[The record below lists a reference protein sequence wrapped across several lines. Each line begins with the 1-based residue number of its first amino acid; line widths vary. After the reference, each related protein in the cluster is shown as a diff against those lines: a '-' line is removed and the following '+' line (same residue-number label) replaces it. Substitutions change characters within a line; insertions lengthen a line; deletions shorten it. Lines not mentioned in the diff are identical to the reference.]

1 MYISEVLSGLLRQF
15 HVPVRSTFRDI
26 KLRLRPFDFFFAKS
40 FIHNVRSRNKRAEG

>member
-26 KLRLRPFDFFFAKS
+26 KLRLRPFEFFAKS